1 VINKRIEC
9 KAEAAE
15 TITLTSQTKN
25 TKKVI
30 IAAEE
35 EF

>member
-1 VINKRIEC
+1 VIIKRIES

-15 TITLTSQTKN
+15 TVTLTNQTKN

-30 IAAEE
+30 IAAEK